1 MFKVAWTSLADSAR
15 MRNKKADRDKLQDR
29 LDYLFPV
36 TSCPHKA
43 CSCGEAGCEGCEAEA
58 RMLNCNCK
66 RGKKLPVIELKFMLA
81 MQAHRPGK
89 ASMMMTGADKV
100 ESERQLKAVRR
111 EKLVE
116 ERSKKNVEKQKKEQE
131 ELEERRE
138 TELEMLMSEESGEGR
153 EEPGELEQEQGLSGA
168 RKLKRNTLPLLQT
181 ALAAV
186 R

>member
-1 MFKVAWTSLADSAR
+1 M
-15 MRNKKADRDKLQDR
+15 
-29 LDYLFPV
+29 
-36 TSCPHKA
+36 
-43 CSCGEAGCEGCEAEA
+43 
-58 RMLNCNCK
+58 
-66 RGKKLPVIELKFMLA
+66 
-81 MQAHRPGK
+81 
-89 ASMMMTGADKV
+89 
-100 ESERQLKAVRR
+100 
-111 EKLVE
+111 E

-153 EEPGELEQEQGLSGA
+153 EELGELEQEQGLSGA